1 MSELTE
7 QLIQEKMQ
15 RSGLAAIIGGVLS
28 QDVNDP
34 EALALQVTT
43 ADVLI
48 KVMEEHPV
56 GDLIDE
62 HLAKMIYK
70 FAERGAAKE
79 GILDQVKGIL
89 NEDGGE

>member
-1 MSELTE
+1 MN
-7 QLIQEKMQ
+7 EKLLMEKLQ
-15 RSGLAAIIGGVLS
+15 RSGLAAIIGGILS

-43 ADVLI
+43 ADVLM
-48 KVMEEHPV
+48 KVIEEHPV

-62 HLAKMIYK
+62 HLVKMVYK
-70 FAERGAAKE
+70 FTERGAAKE

>member
-1 MSELTE
+1 
-7 QLIQEKMQ
+7 MQ

-70 FAERGAAKE
+70 FAERGINKE

-89 NEDGGE
+89 NKEGGE

>member
-48 KVMEEHPV
+48 KVIEEHPV

-62 HLAKMIYK
+62 HLMKMIYK
-70 FAERGAAKE
+70 FAERGINKE
-79 GILDQVKGIL
+79 SILDQAKEIL
-89 NEDGGE
+89 NRGGE

>member
-1 MSELTE
+1 MNEKL
-7 QLIQEKMQ
+7 LMEKMQ
-15 RSGLAAIIGGVLS
+15 RSGLAAIIGGILS

-62 HLAKMIYK
+62 HLMKMVYK

-79 GILDQVKGIL
+79 GILDQAKEIL
-89 NEDGGE
+89 NRGGE